1 MSERANRRSLWI
13 GLAAVLAVALVGR
26 LLLLASGAVSFHSDE
41 AVVALMARHIL
52 QGARPIFFYGQAYMG
67 SLDPWLVAAGFALLG
82 QSVQTIRIV
91 QSALYLGVVAASFG
105 AAYVLS
111 GRASVAAV
119 AGLMLAVPNVLVALY
134 TTATLGGYNETLL
147 LGALIVLV
155 GFPIARG
162 SAGPWRWALVGLLA
176 GLGWW
181 INALIVVYALPLGLL
196 LFVRLWRARGD
207 GPRLLIGP
215 ALALAGFALGSAPW
229 WLFAFEHD
237 LAPLR
242 FLIGDRGGPFAS
254 AEGTQPFGVRL
265 IGLAAF
271 GLPAVLGLR
280 FPWSPDY
287 TLPII
292 GVPVAAVYLTAFVWL
307 VGHARNELQPDGRG
321 FVLTMILG
329 FLVIFF
335 VSRFSGDPTGRYL
348 LPLVLPA
355 VVMLGAFVTSL
366 GHFWLQAFLV
376 GMVVVFHGLGQVV
389 AVRGPVGMTTQF
401 ALNTHIE
408 SSSDQTLIDF
418 LGNHELKSGYTT
430 HWVAFRL
437 AFLSDEELQ
446 FSSSLPYKA
455 DLSYARHDER
465 YPPYRAAADAAPPVF
480 LTANTPA
487 LDVALERLFADAG
500 VTYSVE
506 RIGPYRV
513 YYAFEPADAVPRP
526 PFAFE

>member
-280 FPWSPDY
+280 FPWSPGWF
-287 TLPII
+287 LPPI
-292 GVPVAAVYLTAFVWL
+292 GAAVLL
-307 VGHARNELQPDGRG
+307 VYAVALVRLARRGSLLRPGGRG
-321 FVLTMILG
+321 
-329 FLVIFF
+329 LVFGQIGLLVAVFMW
-335 VSRFSGDPTGRYL
+335 SRFSNDPTGRYF
-348 LPLVLPA
+348 LPLTLP
-355 VVMLGAFVTSL
+355 LGVALAALIASL
-366 GHFWLQAFLV
+366 PGRWLKAALV
-376 GMVVVFHGLGQVV
+376 GMLVAFHAAGL
-389 AVRGPVGMTTQF
+389 ATAARGPFGLTTQF
-401 ALNTHIE
+401 NTAEHLPA
-408 SSSDQTLIDF
+408 DYDAAVLAF
-418 LGNHELKSGYTT
+418 LRGHSITTGYASY
-430 HWVAFRL
+430 WAAFRL
-437 AFLSDEELQ
+437 AFLSEEIVT
-446 FSSSLPYKA
+446 FSAALPPRD
-455 DLSYARHDER
+455 DLEWTPFYER
-465 YPPYRAAADAAPPVF
+465 YPPYRAAAAAAPPVF